1 MSFVIVTEIERDDS
15 NGIAGDEEKIFLLIV
30 KGESEDTIQLF
41 QKFRAFL
48 PIKRKDNFTIR
59 ASLEFIFIF

>member
-1 MSFVIVTEIERDDS
+1 MSLVVITEIERDDP

-30 KGESEDTIQLF
+30 EGESEDTIQLF
-41 QKFRAFL
+41 QEFRAFL
-48 PIKRKDNFTIR
+48 PIKCEDNLAIR

>member
-1 MSFVIVTEIERDDS
+1 MSLVVITEIERDDP

-30 KGESEDTIQLF
+30 EGKSEDTIQLF

-48 PIKRKDNFTIR
+48 PIKRKDNLAIR
-59 ASLEFIFIF
+59 AGLELVFVL